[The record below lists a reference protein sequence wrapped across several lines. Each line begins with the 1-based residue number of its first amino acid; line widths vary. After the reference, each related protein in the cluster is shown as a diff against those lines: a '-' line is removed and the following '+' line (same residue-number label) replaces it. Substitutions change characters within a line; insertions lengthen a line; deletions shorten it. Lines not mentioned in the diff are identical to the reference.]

1 MALTDPN
8 DLQRKAADPNASAW
22 VAASAGSGKT
32 KVLSDRVLNLLLT
45 GTPPEKILCLTFTRT
60 AAAEMANRIAK
71 RLAKWASME
80 EPELAEE
87 LTKLAGTPP
96 DGKKIAKA
104 RRLFARLLDTAGG
117 LKVTTLHGFCQS
129 LLKRFPLEAGVS
141 PQFDIL
147 DELGAKELI
156 ARAQSTV
163 LSDPAYE
170 SDLETVTDV
179 ATEDGFLDVLT
190 EMTAHL
196 SDLKRINARFSSE
209 TEMIAAYEKRLDLP
223 TGCTA
228 ESLKKEFCRLS
239 DKRRNGLKTA
249 ADVLSASS
257 KKTDQDKACGNDK
270 KKIGG
275 IYPFLAADEHQKRT
289 FLEKYL
295 TTFLT
300 RDDKKKIKI
309 RDALTCK
316 ESLSVLPIMQAEAD
330 KALIFAKRLE
340 NVENLRVSLAL
351 FRIGSAILNRYTALK
366 NDRGMMDY
374 DDLIAATK
382 TLLNGSGAAAWVLFK
397 LDGGIDHILVDEA
410 QDTSPDQWAIIKA
423 LANEFFAGEGLR
435 QTNRTLFAVGDKKQ
449 SIFSFQGAVPEE
461 FEKMRLFFKE
471 KVETAEKRWN
481 DVPMYI
487 SFRSVPAV
495 IDAVNFVLQTQPAR
509 NGVADGDENVTHISW
524 RKGQAGLVELWP
536 TEKTLENDTEKT
548 FTKPVERVYSQTS
561 SARLAAKIAQKIADM
576 ISSGEMLE
584 SEGRPIRAGDI
595 LILVRRRNEFLSDL
609 ARELKTKGVS
619 VAGVDRLKITS
630 HIAVKDLMALG
641 DVLLLPQD
649 DLSLATVLRSPLCG
663 TAADDLSAQDLEK
676 AGRLKIPLD
685 GVSDKDLFALAHGR
699 GETSLFDRLRTYE
712 DKPETPLG
720 KAYLFIKDLLSK
732 VDKMRPYE
740 LYSYILGPLGRQ
752 KAFVSRLGVQALDAL
767 DEFLSLALQ
776 HDQTEPPSLQNF
788 LNSLRRNEI
797 EIKRDPEQSGDVVRI
812 MTVHAAKGLQAPVVF
827 LPDTR
832 QMTFFSPK
840 TFWIREKDD
849 ADDELFFWSPKAE
862 WRTDPIRE
870 DIDALKEKNK
880 REYNRLLYVALT
892 RAADRLYVTGWDKK
906 KSTDGN
912 WYDLVK
918 GGLESRTQK
927 IKTDLFDDPV
937 LRLTSAQE
945 VPPKQKEQS
954 FAAYETSP
962 LPEWVGSPAPAEP
975 TPPRPLAPSR
985 PDVGEPAA
993 LSPLTQGRIKAM
1005 KRGRFVHALL
1015 EILPNYA
1022 VKDRPA
1028 AAGKLAA
1035 LQMPE
1040 ADGTEREKIIASVL
1054 DLMNGSSAAD
1064 IFTPSSLAEV
1074 PVSGVVGDHVINGQI
1089 DRVSVSETEVRLI
1102 DYKTGRSVPDS
1113 VERTPVAYV
1122 RQMAAY
1128 KAVMEKI
1135 WPDKTVRCFLLWTE
1149 APKLVEITSLVCDTT
1164 EY

>member
-1 MALTDPN
+1 MDLTDPN
-8 DLQRKAADPNASAW
+8 DLQRKAADPEASAW

-60 AAAEMANRIAK
+60 ASAEMANRIAD
-71 RLAKWASME
+71 RLAKWASE
-80 EPELAEE
+80 EESDLIKE
-87 LTKLAGTPP
+87 LTDLAGSPP
-96 DGKKIAKA
+96 DAKRIAQA

-156 ARAQSTV
+156 SQAQNTV
-163 LSDPAYE
+163 LSNPAYE
-170 SDLETVTDV
+170 ADLDTVTS
-179 ATEDGFLDVLT
+179 ATNEDGFLDVLT

-209 TEMIAAYEKRLDLP
+209 TEMIAAYEKRLNLP
-223 TGCTA
+223 AESTA
-228 ESLKKEFCRLS
+228 ESLKTEFCRLS
-239 DKRRNGLKTA
+239 DERRNDLKSA
-249 ADVLSASS
+249 ADILSTSS
-257 KKTDQDKACGNDK
+257 KKTDHKTADL
-270 KKIGG
+270 
-275 IYPFLAADEHQKRT
+275 IYPFLAADEQDRIA
-289 FLEKYL
+289 LLNDYL
-295 TTFLT
+295 LTFLT
-300 RDDKKKIKI
+300 KSNTI
-309 RDALTCK
+309 RSSLACK
-316 ESLSVLPIMQAEAD
+316 ESEDALPVLQTEAE
-330 KALIFAKRLE
+330 KALILAKQLE

-351 FRIGSAILNRYTALK
+351 FRIGSAILNEYTALK
-366 NDRGMMDY
+366 DSRGEMDY
-374 DDLIAATK
+374 DDLIASTK
-382 TLLNGSGAAAWVLFK
+382 ALLNGSGAAAWVLFK

-423 LANEFFAGEGLR
+423 LANEFFAGDGLR
-435 QTNRTLFAVGDKKQ
+435 NTNRTLFAVGDKKQ

-461 FEKMRLFFKE
+461 FENMRRFFKS

-495 IDAVNFVLQTQPAR
+495 IDAVNFVLQNPPAR
-509 NGVADGDENVTHISW
+509 NGVAEDDENVTHISW

-536 TEKTLENDTEKT
+536 TEKTQEGDTEKA

-576 ISSGEMLE
+576 ISSKEMLE

-595 LILVRRRNEFLSDL
+595 LILVRRRNEFITNLS
-609 ARELKTKGVS
+609 RELKTRGVS

-663 TAADDLSAQDLEK
+663 VSEKDLSEDDQAKARALNMPLE
-676 AGRLKIPLD
+676 
-685 GVSDKDLFALAHGR
+685 GVSEKDLFALAYGR
-699 GETSLFDRLRTYE
+699 GETTLFDRLKTYE

-720 KAYLFIKDLLSK
+720 KAYLFLKDLMAK

-740 LYSYILGPLGRQ
+740 LYSYILGPLGKQ
-752 KAFVSRLGVQALDAL
+752 KAFISRLGVQALDAL
-767 DEFLSLALQ
+767 DEFLSLALK
-776 HDQTEPPSLQNF
+776 HDQSEPPSLQNF
-788 LNSLRRNEI
+788 LNSLRQNEI

-812 MTVHAAKGLQAPVVF
+812 MTVHASKGLQAPVVF

-832 QMTFFSPK
+832 QMKFFSPK
-840 TFWIREKDD
+840 TFWIRENDTD
-849 ADDELFFWSPKAE
+849 GNLFFWSPKAE
-862 WRTDPIRE
+862 WRTDLIRE
-870 DIDALKEKNK
+870 DIEEQKEKNK

-906 KSTDGN
+906 SKPADGN

-918 GGLESRTQK
+918 AGLENKAQEMKSE
-927 IKTDLFDDPV
+927 LFDESV
-937 LRLTSAQE
+937 LRLNSLQE
-945 VPPKQKEQS
+945 VPPKQKEQIS
-954 FAAYETSP
+954 TACETAS
-962 LPEWVGSPAPAEP
+962 LPDWLDRPAPAEP

-985 PDVGEPAA
+985 PDIEEPAT
-993 LSPLTQGRIKAM
+993 LSPLTEGRIKAM
-1005 KRGRFVHALL
+1005 KRGQLVHALL
-1015 EILPNYA
+1015 EILPNYDET
-1022 VKDRPA
+1022 DRRKA
-1028 AAGKLAA
+1028 AERLAA

-1040 ADGTEREKIIASVL
+1040 ANQNEREKIIDSVL
-1054 DLMNGSSAAD
+1054 SLMKAPETSDL
-1064 IFTPSSLAEV
+1064 FTGSSLAEV
-1074 PVSGVVGDHVINGQI
+1074 PVSGVVGTRVINGQI
-1089 DRVSVSETEVRLI
+1089 DRVSVSDTEIRLI
-1102 DYKTGRSVPDS
+1102 DYKTGRLVPVS
-1113 VERTPVAYV
+1113 AEKTPVAYV

-1135 WPDKTVRCFLLWTE
+1135 YPEKKIRCFLLWTE
-1149 APKLVEITSLVCDTT
+1149 APKLTEITSVVCDTT

>member
-1 MALTDPN
+1 MDLTDPN
-8 DLQRKAADPNASAW
+8 DLQRKAADPAASAW

-32 KVLSDRVLNLLLT
+32 KVLSDRVLNLLLA

-71 RLAKWASME
+71 RLAKWASE
-80 EPELAEE
+80 EEEKLVTE
-87 LTKLAGTPP
+87 LTDLAGTPP
-96 DGKKIAKA
+96 DAKRIAQA

-147 DELGAKELI
+147 DEPGAKELL
-156 ARAQSTV
+156 AQAQSTV
-163 LSDPAYE
+163 LSDPAHE
-170 SDLETVTDV
+170 SDLDTITSVTKEDV
-179 ATEDGFLDVLT
+179 FLDVLT

-196 SDLKRINARFSSE
+196 PDLKRINARFSSE
-209 TEMIAAYEKRLDLP
+209 REMIAAYEKRLDLP
-223 TGCTA
+223 AGSTA
-228 ESLKKEFCRLS
+228 ESLKRDFCRLS
-239 DKRRNGLKTA
+239 DDRRNGLKSA

-257 KKTDQDKACGNDK
+257 TATDK
-270 KKIGG
+270 KNAGK
-275 IYPFLAADEHQKRT
+275 IYPFLAADEE
-289 FLEKYL
+289 EKLVLLDGYL
-295 TTFLT
+295 DVFLT
-300 RDDKKKIKI
+300 KSNTVRSKL
-309 RDALTCK
+309 ACK
-316 ESLSVLPIMQAEAD
+316 ESEVALPALQAEAD
-330 KALIFAKRLE
+330 KALILIKRLE
-340 NVENLRVSLAL
+340 NIENLRVSLAL
-351 FRIGSAILNRYTALK
+351 FRIGLAILNEYTALK
-366 NDRGMMDY
+366 DNRGVMDY

-382 TLLNGSGAAAWVLFK
+382 ALLNGSGAAAWVLFK

-410 QDTSPDQWAIIKA
+410 QDTSPDQWEIIKA
-423 LANEFFAGEGLR
+423 LAEEFFAGAGLR
-435 QTNRTLFAVGDKKQ
+435 HTNRTLFAVGDKKQ

-461 FEKMRLFFKE
+461 FETMRRFFKA

-495 IDAVNFVLQTQPAR
+495 IDAVNSVLQTPPAR
-509 NGVADGDENVTHISW
+509 NGVAEDDENVTHISW
-524 RKGQAGLVELWP
+524 RKKQAGLVELWP
-536 TEKTLENDTEKT
+536 TEKTLENDTEKA
-548 FTKPVERVYSQTS
+548 FTKPVERVFSQTS
-561 SARLAAKIAQKIADM
+561 SARLAAKIAQRIADM
-576 ISSGEMLE
+576 ISSKEKLE
-584 SEGRPIRAGDI
+584 SEDRPIRAGDI
-595 LILVRRRNEFLSDL
+595 LILVRRRNEFITDLS
-609 ARELKTKGVS
+609 RELKTRGVS

-663 TAADDLSAQDLEK
+663 ISAADLSEEDLAKASA
-676 AGRLKIPLD
+676 LKMPLD
-685 GVSDKDLFALAHGR
+685 GVSEKDLFTLAYGR
-699 GETSLFDRLRTYE
+699 GETTLFDRLKTYE

-740 LYSYILGPLGRQ
+740 LYSYILGPLGKQ

-776 HDQTEPPSLQNF
+776 HDRSEPPSLQNF
-788 LNSLRRNEI
+788 LNSLRQNEI

-840 TFWIREKDD
+840 TFWIKEKDD
-849 ADDELFFWSPKAE
+849 ADFELFFWSPKAG
-862 WRTDPIRE
+862 WRTDLIRE
-870 DIDALKEKNK
+870 EIDALKEKNK

-906 KSTDGN
+906 KSPEGN
-912 WYDLVK
+912 WYDLIK
-918 GGLESRTQK
+918 GGLAAKAQE
-927 IKTDLFDDPV
+927 IKSELFDEPV
-937 LRLTSAQE
+937 LRLTSIQE
-945 VPPKQKEQS
+945 VPPAQKEQTS
-954 FAAYETSP
+954 TAHETAP
-962 LPEWVGSPAPAEP
+962 LPDWLDRSAPAEP

-985 PDVGEPAA
+985 PDVEEPAA

-1005 KRGRFVHALL
+1005 KRGKAVHALL
-1015 EILPNYA
+1015 EILPDYDE
-1022 VKDRPA
+1022 KDRLKA
-1028 AAGKLAA
+1028 AERLIS

-1040 ADGTEREKIIASVL
+1040 TDEAGRKQIVDSVL
-1054 DLMNGSSAAD
+1054 SLMNAPETKDLFAL
-1064 IFTPSSLAEV
+1064 PSLAEV
-1074 PVSGVVGDHVINGQI
+1074 PVSGVVDNRVVNGQI
-1089 DRVSVSETEVRLI
+1089 DRISVSDKEVRLI
-1102 DYKTGRSVPDS
+1102 DYKTGRSIPDS
-1113 VERTPVAYV
+1113 TGKTPVAYI

-1135 WPDKTVRCFLLWTE
+1135 YPDKKIRCFLLWTE
-1149 APKLVEITSLVCDTT
+1149 APKLVEITSVVDETNTT
-1164 EY
+1164 V

>member
-1 MALTDPN
+1 MDLTDPN
-8 DLQRKAADPNASAW
+8 DLQRKAADPDASAW

-32 KVLSDRVLNLLLT
+32 KVLSDRVLNLLLA

-60 AAAEMANRIAK
+60 AAAEMANRIAA
-71 RLAKWASME
+71 RLAKWASE
-80 EPELAEE
+80 EENDLIKE
-87 LTKLAGTPP
+87 LTDLAGTPP
-96 DGKKIAKA
+96 DAKKIAQA

-156 ARAQSTV
+156 ARAQNTV
-163 LSDPAYE
+163 LSDPAHE
-170 SDLETVTDV
+170 SDLDTITAVTK
-179 ATEDGFLDVLT
+179 EDAFLDVLT

-223 TGCTA
+223 AGKTA
-228 ESLKKEFCRLS
+228 EALKKEFCRLS
-239 DKRRNGLKTA
+239 DERRNALKSA
-249 ADVLSASS
+249 ADILSAST
-257 KKTDQDKACGNDK
+257 KKTDHKTAD
-270 KKIGG
+270 G
-275 IYPFLAADEHQKRT
+275 IYPFLAADERDRID
-289 FLEKYL
+289 LLADYL
-295 TTFLT
+295 LAFLT
-300 RDDKKKIKI
+300 KSNTI
-309 RDALTCK
+309 RSSLACK
-316 ESLSVLPIMQAEAD
+316 ESEDALPVLQEEAE
-330 KALIFAKRLE
+330 KALLLAKQVE
-340 NVENLRVSLAL
+340 NEENLRVSMAL
-351 FRIGSAILNRYTALK
+351 FRIGTAILNEYTALK
-366 NDRGMMDY
+366 NSRGVMDY
-374 DDLIAATK
+374 DDLITATK
-382 TLLNGSGAAAWVLFK
+382 ALLNGSGAAAWVLFK

-423 LANEFFAGEGLR
+423 LADEFFAGAGLR
-435 QTNRTLFAVGDKKQ
+435 HTNRTLFAVGDKKQ

-461 FEKMRLFFKE
+461 FEQMRRFFKS

-495 IDAVNFVLQTQPAR
+495 IDAVNFVLQNPPAR
-509 NGVADGDENVTHISW
+509 NGVAEEDENVTHISW

-536 TEKTLENDTEKT
+536 TEKTLEDDTEKA
-548 FTKPVERVYSQTS
+548 FTKPVERVFSQTS

-576 ISSGEMLE
+576 ITSKEKLE
-584 SEGRPIRAGDI
+584 SEDRPIRAGDI
-595 LILVRRRNEFLSDL
+595 LILVRRRNEFITDLS
-609 ARELKTKGVS
+609 RELKTRGVS

-630 HIAVKDLMALG
+630 HIAVKDLMTLG

-663 TAADDLSAQDLEK
+663 ISADDLSEEDLAK
-676 AGRLKIPLD
+676 AKRLNMPLD
-685 GVSDKDLFALAHGR
+685 GVSEKDLFTLAYGR
-699 GETSLFDRLRTYE
+699 GEATTLFDRLKTYE

-720 KAYLFIKDLLSK
+720 KAYLFIKDLLSR

-740 LYSYILGPLGRQ
+740 LYSYVLGPLGKQ

-767 DEFLSLALQ
+767 DEFLSLALK
-776 HDQTEPPSLQNF
+776 HDQSEPPSLQNF
-788 LNSLRRNEI
+788 LNSLRQNEV

-849 ADDELFFWSPKAE
+849 TDEELFFWSPKAE
-862 WRTDPIRE
+862 WRTDLIRE
-870 DIDALKEKNK
+870 EIDTLKEKNK

-892 RAADRLYVTGWDKK
+892 RAADRLYITGWDKK
-906 KSTDGN
+906 KCTEGN
-912 WYDLVK
+912 WYDLIK
-918 GGLESRTQK
+918 GGLETKTQE
-927 IKTDLFDDPV
+927 IKTNLFDDPV

-945 VPPKQKEQS
+945 VPPKQTEQTS
-954 FAAYETSP
+954 AARTFAP
-962 LPEWVGSPAPAEP
+962 LPEWADAPAPAEP

-985 PDVGEPAA
+985 PDVEEPAA
-993 LSPLTQGRIKAM
+993 LSPLTEGRIKAI
-1005 KRGRFVHALL
+1005 KRGNAVHTLL
-1015 EILPNYA
+1015 EILPNYDEN
-1022 VKDRPA
+1022 DRLKA
-1028 AAGKLAA
+1028 AKRLTC

-1040 ADGTEREKIIASVL
+1040 ANEEERERIINDVL
-1054 DLMNGSSAAD
+1054 SLLNAPETADL
-1064 IFTPSSLAEV
+1064 FTGSSLAEV
-1074 PVSGVVGDHVINGQI
+1074 PVSGVVNNRVINGQI
-1089 DRVSVSETEVRLI
+1089 DRVSVSNTEVRLI
-1102 DYKTGRSVPDS
+1102 DYKTGRSVPDTA
-1113 VERTPVAYV
+1113 EKTPVAYI

-1135 WPDKTVRCFLLWTE
+1135 YPDKKIRCFLLWTE
-1149 APKLVEITSLVCDTT
+1149 APKLTEITSVVCDTT

>member
-1 MALTDPN
+1 MDLTDPN
-8 DLQRKAADPNASAW
+8 DLQRKAADPDASAW

-60 AAAEMANRIAK
+60 AAAEMANRIAG
-71 RLAKWASME
+71 RLAKWASE
-80 EPELAEE
+80 EDADLIKE
-87 LTKLAGTPP
+87 LTDLAGTPP
-96 DGKKIAKA
+96 DSEKIAQA

-156 ARAQSTV
+156 AQAQSTV
-163 LSDPAYE
+163 LSDPSNE
-170 SDLETVTDV
+170 DDLDTITAVTK
-179 ATEDGFLDVLT
+179 EDAFLDVLT

-196 SDLKRINARFSSE
+196 SDLKRINAHFSSE
-209 TEMIAAYEKRLDLP
+209 REMIAAYEKRLDLP
-223 TGCTA
+223 AGSTA
-228 ESLKKEFCRLS
+228 ESLKKDFCRLS
-239 DKRRNGLKTA
+239 EERRNDLKAA

-257 KKTDQDKACGNDK
+257 KKTDK
-270 KKIGG
+270 KTADG
-275 IYPFLAADEHQKRT
+275 IYPFLAADEQDRLN
-289 FLEKYL
+289 FLNNYL
-295 TTFLT
+295 LSFLT
-300 RDDKKKIKI
+300 KSNTI
-309 RDALTCK
+309 RSSLTCK
-316 ESLSVLPIMQAEAD
+316 ESEDALPALEAEAEE
-330 KALIFAKRLE
+330 ALILVKQVKNA
-340 NVENLRVSLAL
+340 ENLRVSLAL
-351 FRIGSAILNRYTALK
+351 FRIGSAILNEYTVLK
-366 NDRGMMDY
+366 ENRSIMDY
-374 DDLIAATK
+374 DDLITATK
-382 TLLNGSGAAAWVLFK
+382 ALLNGSGAAAWVLFK

-423 LANEFFAGEGLR
+423 LADEFFAGEGLR
-435 QTNRTLFAVGDKKQ
+435 RTNRTLFAVGDKKQ

-461 FEKMRLFFKE
+461 FENMHRFFKE
-471 KVETAEKRWN
+471 KVENAQKKWN

-495 IDAVNFVLQTQPAR
+495 IDAVNFVLQNPPAR
-509 NGVADGDENVTHISW
+509 NGIAEDDEDVTHISW
-524 RKGQAGLVELWP
+524 RKGQAGLMELWP
-536 TEKTLENDTEKT
+536 TEKTQEDDTEKA
-548 FTKPVERVYSQTS
+548 FTKPVERVFSQTS
-561 SARLAAKIAQKIADM
+561 SARLAAKIAQKIANM
-576 ISSGEMLE
+576 ISSGEKLE
-584 SEGRPIRAGDI
+584 SEDRPIRAGDI
-595 LILVRRRNEFLSDL
+595 LILVRRRNEFITDLS
-609 ARELKTKGVS
+609 RELKIRGVS

-663 TAADDLSAQDLEK
+663 ISADDLSEEDWAK
-676 AGRLKIPLD
+676 AKRLDMPLD
-685 GVSDKDLFALAHGR
+685 GVSEKDLFTLAYGR
-699 GETSLFDRLRTYE
+699 GEITLFERLKTYE

-740 LYSYILGPLGRQ
+740 LYSYILGPLGKQ

-767 DEFLSLALQ
+767 DEFLSLTLK
-776 HDQTEPPSLQNF
+776 HDQSEPPSLQNF
-788 LNSLRRNEI
+788 LNSLRQNEV

-840 TFWIREKDD
+840 TFWIKETDGTSDD
-849 ADDELFFWSPKAE
+849 LFFWSPKAE
-862 WRTDPIRE
+862 WRTDLIRDE
-870 DIDALKEKNK
+870 IDALKEKDK

-906 KSTDGN
+906 KCPEGN
-912 WYDLVK
+912 WYDLIKDGLATKAQEVK
-918 GGLESRTQK
+918 TE
-927 IKTDLFDDPV
+927 LFDEPV
-937 LRLTSAQE
+937 LRLRSLQE
-945 VPPKQKEQS
+945 VAPKREEQ
-954 FAAYETSP
+954 TSTAHKTVP
-962 LPEWVGSPAPAEP
+962 LPEWIAAPAPAEP

-985 PDVGEPAA
+985 PDIEEPAC
-993 LSPLTQGRIKAM
+993 LSPLTQGRISAI
-1005 KRGRFVHALL
+1005 KRGKIVHALL
-1015 EILPNYA
+1015 EILPNYDE
-1022 VKDRPA
+1022 KDRLKA
-1028 AAGKLAA
+1028 AERLIS

-1040 ADGTEREKIIASVL
+1040 TGEDERKKIIGSVL
-1054 DLMNGSSAAD
+1054 SLMNAPETAD
-1064 IFTPSSLAEV
+1064 LFTASSLAEV
-1074 PVSGVVGDHVINGQI
+1074 PVSGVVNDRVINGQI
-1089 DRVSVSETEVRLI
+1089 DRISISDMEIRLI
-1102 DYKTGRSVPDS
+1102 DYKTGHSVPES
-1113 VERTPVAYV
+1113 VEKTPVAYL

-1135 WPDKTVRCFLLWTE
+1135 YPDRKIRCFLLWTE
-1149 APKLVEITSLVCDTT
+1149 APELVEITSVVCGAT

>member
-1 MALTDPN
+1 MAVIDPN
-8 DLQRKAADPNASAW
+8 DLQRKAADPDASAW

-32 KVLSDRVLNLLLT
+32 KVLSDRVLTLLLT

-60 AAAEMANRIAK
+60 AAAEMANRIAD
-71 RLAKWASME
+71 RLAKWASE
-80 EPELAEE
+80 SDDDLKKELIT
-87 LTKLAGTPP
+87 LTGGTE
-96 DGKKIAKA
+96 KITEA

-156 ARAQSTV
+156 AQAQNTV
-163 LSDPAYE
+163 LSDPFYE
-170 SDLETVTDV
+170 TDLETVTNV
-179 ATEDGFLDVLT
+179 TTEDGFLDVLT

-196 SDLKRINARFSSE
+196 ADLKRIAARFSSE
-209 TEMIAAYEKRLDLP
+209 TEMYAAYEKKLDLP
-223 TGCTA
+223 AGSTTDT
-228 ESLKKEFCRLS
+228 LKQDFCRLS
-239 DKRRNGLKTA
+239 EDRRNDLKQA
-249 ADVLSASS
+249 AAILSSS
-257 KKTDQDKACGNDK
+257 CDTDRNN
-270 KKIGG
+270 
-275 IYPFLAADEHQKRT
+275 AAVICR
-289 FLEKYL
+289 FLEGEPDILDAYL
-295 TTFLT
+295 KVFLKA
-300 RDDKKKIKI
+300 DGEIKSPKN
-309 RDALTCK
+309 LTHK
-316 ESLSVLPIMQAEAD
+316 DSKAAEPIMIAEANR
-330 KALIFAKRLE
+330 AERLLRRLKRLE
-340 NVENLRVSLAL
+340 NLPLSLAL
-351 FRIGSAILNRYTALK
+351 FRIGSAILSRYTALK
-366 NDRGMMDY
+366 NDRGVMDY

-382 TLLNGSGAAAWVLFK
+382 ALLNGSNAAAWVLFK

-423 LANEFFAGEGLR
+423 LADEFFAGSGLR
-435 QTNRTLFAVGDKKQ
+435 HTNRTLFAVGDKKQ

-461 FEKMRLFFKE
+461 FENMRCFFKE
-471 KVETAEKRWN
+471 KVETAGKKWN

-495 IDAVNFVLQTQPAR
+495 IDAVNSVLQNPPAR
-509 NGVADGDENVTHISW
+509 NGVAEENENVTHISW
-524 RKGQAGLVELWP
+524 RKGQAGLTELWP
-536 TEKTLENDTEKT
+536 TEKTQTNDTEKA
-548 FTKPVERVYSQTS
+548 FTKPVERVFSQTS

-576 ISSGEMLE
+576 ISSKEILE

-595 LILVRRRNEFLSDL
+595 LILVRRRNEFIADLS
-609 ARELKTKGVS
+609 RELKTRGVS

-663 TAADDLSAQDLEK
+663 ISADDLSEEDLAK
-676 AGRLKIPLD
+676 AKRLNMPLD
-685 GVSDKDLFALAHGR
+685 GVSEKDLFALAYGR
-699 GETSLFDRLRTYE
+699 GETTLFDRLKTYE

-720 KAYLFIKDLLSK
+720 KAYLFLKDLLAR

-740 LYSYILGPLGRQ
+740 LYSYILGPLGKQ

-767 DEFLSLALQ
+767 DEFLSLALR
-776 HDQTEPPSLQNF
+776 HDLSEPPSLQNF
-788 LNSLRRNEI
+788 LNSLRQNEI

-840 TFWIREKDD
+840 TFWIKERDD
-849 ADDELFFWSPKAE
+849 MDGDLFFWSPKAE
-862 WRTDPIRE
+862 WRTDLIRE
-870 DIDALKEKNK
+870 DIEKQKEKNK

-892 RAADRLYVTGWDKK
+892 RAADRLYITGWDKK
-906 KSTDGN
+906 KLAEGN

-918 GGLESRTQK
+918 GGLETRAQE

-945 VPPKQKEQS
+945 VPPEQKEQVS
-954 FAAYETSP
+954 AARETAP
-962 LPEWVGSPAPAEP
+962 LPDWIDKEAPAEP

-985 PDVGEPAA
+985 PDVEEPAP
-993 LSPLTQGRIKAM
+993 LSPLTQGRIAAM
-1005 KRGRFVHALL
+1005 KRGRLVHALL

-1022 VKDRPA
+1022 AKDRLA
-1028 AAGKLAA
+1028 AAQRLIA

-1040 ADGTEREKIIASVL
+1040 ATETEQKQTTDSVL
-1054 DLMNGSSAAD
+1054 DLMNAPATAEL
-1064 IFTPSSLAEV
+1064 FALPSLAEV
-1074 PVSGVVGDHVINGQI
+1074 PVSGVIGNRVINGQI
-1089 DRVSVSETEVRLI
+1089 DRVSVSDTEVRLI
-1102 DYKTGRSVPDS
+1102 DYKTGRSIPDS
-1113 VERTPVAYV
+1113 AEKTPVAYI

-1135 WPDKTVRCFLLWTE
+1135 YPDKKVRCFLLWTE
-1149 APKLVEITSLVCDTT
+1149 APKLIEITSVVCDTT

>member
-8 DLQRKAADPNASAW
+8 DLQRKAADPAASAW

-60 AAAEMANRIAK
+60 AAAEMANRIAD

-87 LTKLAGTPP
+87 LTKLAGTSP
-96 DGKKIAKA
+96 DAKKIAKA

-163 LSDPAYE
+163 LSDSAYE
-170 SDLETVTDV
+170 SDLETVTGV

-239 DKRRNGLKTA
+239 DERRNGLKA
-249 ADVLSASS
+249 AANILSTSS
-257 KKTDQDKACGNDK
+257 KKTDNKTAD
-270 KKIGG
+270 G
-275 IYPFLAADEHQKRT
+275 IYPFLAADEEDRIT
-289 FLEKYL
+289 LLNGYL
-295 TTFLT
+295 LAFLT
-300 RDDKKKIKI
+300 KSNTVRS
-309 RDALTCK
+309 ALACK
-316 ESLSVLPIMQAEAD
+316 ESEDALPALQQEAD
-330 KALIFAKRLE
+330 KALILVKRLE

-410 QDTSPDQWAIIKA
+410 QDTSHDQWAIIKA

-471 KVETAEKRWN
+471 KVETAEKKWN

-561 SARLAAKIAQKIADM
+561 SARLAVKIAQKIADM

-676 AGRLKIPLD
+676 AGRLNIPLD

-870 DIDALKEKNK
+870 DIEKQKEKNK

-918 GGLESRTQK
+918 GGLENRTQK
-927 IKTDLFDDPV
+927 IKTDLFDEPV

-954 FAAYETSP
+954 FAAHEAVP
-962 LPEWVGSPAPAEP
+962 LPDWITQPAPAEP

-1005 KRGRFVHALL
+1005 KRGRLVHALL

-1040 ADGTEREKIIASVL
+1040 ADETERGKIIASVL
-1054 DLMNGSSAAD
+1054 DLMDGSSAAD

-1074 PVSGVVGDHVINGQI
+1074 PVSGVVGDSVINGQI

-1113 VERTPVAYV
+1113 VERTPVAYI